1 MFCQKVRDLLAELI
15 QLKRVLAGGE
25 PLLACDSGSGM
36 LEAYAL
42 EAF

>member
-1 MFCQKVRDLLAELI
+1 MFCQKVRDLLAELT
-15 QLKRVLAGGE
+15 QLNRVLAGGE

-36 LEAYAL
+36 LEAYPL